1 MVPESGARVYAA
13 WDEWLLSPA
22 GIDLGGWLLPRLDAM
37 LEDEFG
43 YFAMQCG
50 MPGLKGLRSNRMSHR
65 IHLTVGPPGEQRGGV
80 EQTGTGGA
88 VDPHSSPGPHR
99 APAEPSA
106 SGAPGT
112 SSAHD
117 APSASGTP
125 SAHDAPSAS
134 GTPKAP
140 EAPTRKDSPAAL
152 APTPQ
157 LSLPLADVDPPQA
170 AASQALGPNGTA
182 EGAEQVPAVEWIAAD
197 AYDSLP
203 VASSSIDL
211 LVLPFVLEFSA
222 DPHAVLR
229 EAHRVL
235 RNEGR
240 LVIAG
245 LNPWSLWGLQEFALS
260 PVLGSSLP
268 VEPRMIA
275 LGRLRDWLRLLEFD
289 IDRGRFGCY
298 KPLCTTQVWL
308 DRWSWIE
315 EAGDRWWPICGAAY
329 LIGAVKRVQGMRL
342 VGVAAR
348 SERKAFARPQVAGA
362 RSDWREA
369 HGP

>member
-1 MVPESGARVYAA
+1 MDAQDRMVPESGPRVYAA
-13 WDEWLLSPA
+13 WDDWLLTPGGA
-22 GIDLGGWLLPRLDAM
+22 DLVAWLQPRLDAM

-65 IHLTVGPPGEQRGGV
+65 IHLTIGPLAQPGEGSGFAATV
-80 EQTGTGGA
+80 TKHE
-88 VDPHSSPGPHR
+88 
-99 APAEPSA
+99 ESA
-106 SGAPGT
+106 A
-112 SSAHD
+112 A
-117 APSASGTP
+117 AR
-125 SAHDAPSAS
+125 
-134 GTPKAP
+134 TPKDLKE
-140 EAPTRKDSPAAL
+140 EALGDFK
-152 APTPQ
+152 
-157 LSLPLADVDPPQA
+157 
-170 AASQALGPNGTA
+170 AASERPESPTEDRIRQGRLG
-182 EGAEQVPAVEWIAAD
+182 EDREQSQDRVPSQDRGQSQDRGPLQDREQFPAIEWVVAD

-222 DPHAVLR
+222 SPHAVLR

-240 LVIAG
+240 VVIAG
-245 LNPWSLWGLQEFALS
+245 LNPWSLWGLQELALD
-260 PVLGSSLP
+260 VLFGSNLP

-298 KPLCTTQVWL
+298 KPLCATQAWL
-308 DRWSWIE
+308 DRWEWIE
-315 EAGDRWWPICGAAY
+315 DAGDRWWPICGAAY

-342 VGVAAR
+342 VGLAAR
-348 SERKAFARPQVAGA
+348 PGRKGFAQAQVAGA
-362 RSDWREA
+362 RSV
-369 HGP
+369 

>member
-13 WDEWLLSPA
+13 WDDWLLTP
-22 GIDLGGWLLPRLDAM
+22 GGNDLASWVLSRLDTM
-37 LEDEFG
+37 LADEFG

-50 MPGLKGLRSNRMSHR
+50 LPGLKGLRNNRMSHR
-65 IHLTVGPPGEQRGGV
+65 IHLAIGLPPPQTIGTEGALPSLSGEN
-80 EQTGTGGA
+80 E
-88 VDPHSSPGPHR
+88 
-99 APAEPSA
+99 
-106 SGAPGT
+106 
-112 SSAHD
+112 
-117 APSASGTP
+117 
-125 SAHDAPSAS
+125 
-134 GTPKAP
+134 
-140 EAPTRKDSPAAL
+140 
-152 APTPQ
+152 
-157 LSLPLADVDPPQA
+157 PLAAQEESNLSPPSDQEQDVSRIPIRDDV
-170 AASQALGPNGTA
+170 
-182 EGAEQVPAVEWIAAD
+182 EQVPAEQWVAAD

-211 LVLPFVLEFSA
+211 LVLPFVLEFSS

-240 LVIAG
+240 VVIAG
-245 LNPWSLWGLQEFALS
+245 LNPWSLWGLQELGLS
-260 PVLGSSLP
+260 AVLGSCLP

-298 KPLCTTQVWL
+298 KPLCTTQAWL

-315 EAGDRWWPICGAAY
+315 DAGDRWWPICGAAY

-342 VGVAAR
+342 VGLAAR
-348 SERKAFARPQVAGA
+348 SRQNAFARPQVAGA
-362 RSDWREA
+362 R
-369 HGP
+369 